1 MSRRS
6 RTRAPERPPAL
17 SIEGLSKYYGD
28 VAALEEVDMEVPDG
42 QSVVLVGHNGSG
54 KSTLLSMVAGVL
66 EPTDGVVRIHGRP
79 NDTLDSRAERSWLP
93 DNPVLY
99 DDLSLR
105 EHLEYVSRMH
115 GGTGDD
121 DHIEDL
127 IDRLGL
133 RDRED
138 QLPSQFSRG
147 LRQKSAIA
155 VALCRPFSVLLV
167 DEPFVG
173 LDAEGRRALLDLLDE
188 AREGGAT
195 VVVATHDPEVI
206 DRFERG
212 LMLANGEVVH
222 DGPAADL
229 HDLLSPDD
237 RHGGR

>member
-6 RTRAPERPPAL
+6 KTRAPERPPAL

-99 DDLSLR
+99 DDLSVQ

-115 GGTGDD
+115 GGEGDD
-121 DHIEDL
+121 EHIEDL

-133 RDRED
+133 RGRED

-147 LRQKSAIA
+147 LRQKTAIA
-155 VALCRPFSVLLV
+155 VALCRPFSVVLV

-173 LDAEGRRALLDLLDE
+173 LDAPGRLALLELLDE
-188 AREGGAT
+188 YREAGAT
-195 VVVATHDPEVI
+195 VVVATHDPDVI

-222 DGPAADL
+222 DGAASEL
-229 HDLLSPDD
+229 HGLLSADD
-237 RHGGR
+237 RHSG

>member
-6 RTRAPERPPAL
+6 KTRTPDRPAAL
-17 SIEGLSKYYGD
+17 SADGLSKYYGD
-28 VAALEEVDMEVPDG
+28 VAALEEIDLEVPDG

-66 EPTDGVVRIHGRP
+66 EPTEGEVRIHGRP
-79 NDTLDSRAERSWLP
+79 NDTLEARAQRSWLP
-93 DNPVLY
+93 DTPVLY

-105 EHLEYVSRMH
+105 EHLEYVNRMH

-147 LRQKSAIA
+147 LRQKAAIA

-173 LDAEGRRALLDLLDE
+173 LDALGREALLDLIDE
-188 AREGGAT
+188 ARDDGAT
-195 VVVATHDPEVI
+195 VIVATHDPVVI

-222 DGPAADL
+222 DGKASDL
-229 HDLLSPDD
+229 HDLLSADD
-237 RHGGR
+237 RHGGA